1 MAEEFNE
8 SLLMRK
14 KGKKFTE
21 EDFTQFLESYGF
33 INIKFTKPDDRLI
46 RVHARQPVIVNNKT
60 DNQPRT
66 MWVRCND
73 DMIIQ
78 EIEWW
83 EGFFYTKKEL
93 IKFAVQGC
101 LILVAV
107 IVLLVLII

>member
-1 MAEEFNE
+1 
-8 SLLMRK
+8 
-14 KGKKFTE
+14 
-21 EDFTQFLESYGF
+21 
-33 INIKFTKPDDRLI
+33 
-46 RVHARQPVIVNNKT
+46 
-60 DNQPRT
+60 
-66 MWVRCND
+66 
-73 DMIIQ
+73 MIIQ